1 MTSLRSETKNI
12 IFILIG
18 CTIVTTIIL
27 KIGVI
32 NIYQEFLNADM
43 DLLIYSFFII
53 LLSVLI
59 KAYRWSKLF
68 VHVKVIDSCKI
79 YFIGTAVNQI
89 MPTGSGEVTRAYIAR
104 DKLNV
109 PIGETAAPIMI
120 ERLAD
125 TTLLIALSFIY
136 IAYVTKS
143 DYVLQLIIPFATIF
157 AGYSLL
163 LRPTIIDKILDKV
176 SSLKISKIH
185 IINKII
191 HVSYTFKDAI
201 VKFKNKENVIWWT
214 IILTIIG
221 WYVHGLGRYVLL
233 LAFGY
238 DIQIFNVLAITA
250 ISEIIGTFSF
260 LPGGLGAKEIS
271 FGALLVT
278 FGIPIEMGI
287 TIFLIFRIMAY
298 VQLGVLAFVSMIS
311 FAKR

>member
-1 MTSLRSETKNI
+1 MKIKNV
-12 IFILIG
+12 IFLLIG
-18 CTIVTTIIL
+18 CTIVITIIW
-27 KIGVI
+27 KIGAI
-32 NIYQEFLNADM
+32 NIYQEFLKADRFI
-43 DLLIYSFFII
+43 LIYAFFII
-53 LLSVLI
+53 LLSMTI

-68 VHVKVIDSCKI
+68 TSVKTIDAAKI
-79 YFIGTAVNQI
+79 YFIGMAINQI

-109 PIGETAAPIMI
+109 PIGDTAAPIMI

-125 TTLLIALSFIY
+125 TTLLIALSFVYIIY
-136 IAYVTKS
+136 ITKS
-143 DYVLQLIIPFATIF
+143 ESILQLAIPSATLF

-163 LRPTIIDKILDKV
+163 LRPNIIDKILNKI
-176 SSLKISKIH
+176 SNFEISKIH
-185 IINKII
+185 VINKII
-191 HVSYTFKDAI
+191 NVSYTFKDAI
-201 VKFKNKENVIWWT
+201 VKFKNKEKIIWWT

-238 DIQIFNVLAITA
+238 DLQVFNVLAITA

-260 LPGGLGAKEIS
+260 IPGGLGAKDIS

-287 TIFLIFRIMAY
+287 TIFLIFRIITY
-298 VQLGVLAFVSMIS
+298 VQLGVLAFVSTIS
-311 FAKR
+311 FANRQ